1 MGRDGTLRLLYPTN
15 NAFVGVSSEPRRIF
29 PRHPSDVQKRLA
41 ADRFGFC
48 RIRSRW
54 TSEPFLEKI
63 RPRIVAAAAT
73 YGKRTQGPNEAE
85 IRAVAMLDAEFS
97 PTDSAA
103 EPRKMTQSAS
113 ICVRPEHSADI
124 AEIRA
129 IAEAAFSASA
139 FGHNGE
145 ADLIERLRSG
155 CLEILS
161 LAADYEGRLVGH
173 VLFSPV
179 SLHLAGDC
187 DSPICTGMGL
197 GPLAVLP
204 ARQRRGIGS
213 RLVEEGLDL
222 LRQRG
227 CPFACVLGDPAF
239 YGRFGF
245 QPAASLGILCE
256 FGGAEDG
263 AFQIIYMTDEAP
275 GLSSRL
281 AKYRPEFSDLGH
293 EPRP

>member
-1 MGRDGTLRLLYPTN
+1 M
-15 NAFVGVSSEPRRIF
+15 SQ
-29 PRHPSDVQKRLA
+29 SDPI
-41 ADRFGFC
+41 C
-48 RIRSRW
+48 
-54 TSEPFLEKI
+54 I
-63 RPRIVAAAAT
+63 RP
-73 YGKRTQGPNEAE
+73 E
-85 IRAVAMLDAEFS
+85 L
-97 PTDSAA
+97 
-103 EPRKMTQSAS
+103 
-113 ICVRPEHSADI
+113 SADMSQVH
-124 AEIRA
+124 AVV
-129 IAEAAFSASA
+129 EAAFSASA
-139 FGHNGE
+139 FGHHGE
-145 ADLIERLRSG
+145 ADLIERLRAG
-155 CLEILS
+155 CSEILS
-161 LAADYEGRLVGH
+161 LAAECEGRLVGH

-187 DSPICTGMGL
+187 DSSPICTGMGL

-245 QPAASLGILCE
+245 QPAAPLGILCE
-256 FGGAEDG
+256 FGGAENG